1 MFNFQ
6 EELEEQL
13 QELIEK
19 YGEDYATKYWIDDY
33 YDGEYCNPPVYRW
46 SALDASAVWQF
57 DYCHAYSW
65 PSLSYGI
72 IGSWYH

>member
-19 YGEDYATKYWIDDY
+19 YGEDHATKYWIDDY

-46 SALDASAVWQF
+46 SCTGCGWRVTVIKLSTRGWYASG
-57 DYCHAYSW
+57 
-65 PSLSYGI
+65 P
-72 IGSWYH
+72 WYYKV

>member
-19 YGEDYATKYWIDDY
+19 YGEDHASKYWIDDY

-46 SALDASAVWQF
+46 SALDAAAVWQ
-57 DYCHAYSW
+57 
-65 PSLSYGI
+65 
-72 IGSWYH
+72 

>member
-19 YGEDYATKYWIDDY
+19 YGEDHATKYWIDDY

-46 SALDASAVWQF
+46 SRSGCSGWVTVIK
-57 DYCHAYSW
+57 
-65 PSLSYGI
+65 LSTRGWYGS
-72 IGSWYH
+72 GPWYYKV

>member
-19 YGEDYATKYWIDDY
+19 YGEDYASKYWIDDY

-46 SALDASAVWQF
+46 SALDASAVWQ
-57 DYCHAYSW
+57 
-65 PSLSYGI
+65 
-72 IGSWYH
+72 